1 RRPGSQEKKTWR
13 RGEKKPGRNNQ
24 PPLTRRERD
33 FGMSRF
39 LRAVHCKYTPVAG
52 ACGRAENGS
61 TGLFDVSNYPA
72 DSSSTKK
79 RLRHGHAHVRFGS
92 KADMCAA
99 KRHVRFTPKIGL
111 YQNRT
116 LRDVIGI
123 SPKGQEP

>member
-61 TGLFDVSNYPA
+61 TGLLDVSNYPA

-79 RLRHGHAHVRFGS
+79 CLRHGHAQCKMACPLYPKSDTQCHFGS
-92 KADMCAA
+92 NGNLGSNSRAS
-99 KRHVRFTPKIGL
+99 F
-111 YQNRT
+111 NRWASMSLAT
-116 LRDVIGI
+116 
-123 SPKGQEP
+123 